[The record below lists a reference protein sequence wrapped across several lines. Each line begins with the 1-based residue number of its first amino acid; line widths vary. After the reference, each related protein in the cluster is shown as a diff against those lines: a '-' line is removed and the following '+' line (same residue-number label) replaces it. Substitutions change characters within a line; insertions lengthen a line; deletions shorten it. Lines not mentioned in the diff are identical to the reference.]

1 MRWMRRPD
9 PPATKVAG
17 LMVAALLWVGCA
29 NSGDQSTGPNNGRGV
44 ATRLAFAEESSDA
57 TAGGVIT
64 PVTVMILDAAD
75 SLAPAATNR
84 ITIAIGTNPAG
95 GTLSGSTTIAA
106 VNGVARF
113 LDVKI
118 DKPGSGYTLTA
129 SATGLS
135 GATSVAFNVWCR
147 CWSSR
152 EPMPTP
158 RTDLAVGVVNGILYA
173 VGGSSGGYLTT
184 VEAYDPVTN
193 SWTTK
198 APMPTARA
206 RLAVGVVNGILYA
219 VGGFNNSSG
228 FLTTVE
234 AYDPVTNSWT
244 TEAPLPTPRADLGAG
259 VVNDILY
266 AVGGSRD
273 NSIFLERVDAYDPV
287 TNSWTTKPRM
297 PTHRSSLGV
306 GAANGVLYA
315 VGGFNAY
322 VSNGNCQLCYVPET
336 LTTFEAYDPGANSWT
351 TKERMPTP
359 RLGLSV
365 GVLNGHLYALGGYNS
380 GRGSLT
386 TVEVYD
392 PVANTWTTTAPLPT
406 RRSGFAVGVVN
417 GVLYAVGAAEN
428 DAYKPEGS

>member
-29 NSGDQSTGPNNGRGV
+29 NSTGPNNGRGV
-44 ATRLAFAEESSDA
+44 ATKLAFAEASSDA

-75 SLAPAATNR
+75 SLVPAGTNR
-84 ITIAIGTNPAG
+84 ITIAIGSNPAG

-106 VNGVARF
+106 VDGVARF

-129 SATGLS
+129 SATGLT
-135 GATSVAFNVWCR
+135 GATSVAFSVWCR
-147 CWSSR
+147 CWSGR

-158 RTDLAVGVVNGILYA
+158 RSQLAVGVVNGILYA
-173 VGGSSGGYLTT
+173 VGGRSNGYLTT

-198 APMPTARA
+198 APMPTARS

-219 VGGFNNSSG
+219 LGGFNNSSG

-244 TEAPLPTPRADLGAG
+244 TQAPLPTRRADFGVG

-266 AVGGSRD
+266 AVGGSSGD
-273 NSIFLERVDAYDPV
+273 NTFLKSVDAYDPV
-287 TNSWTTKPRM
+287 TNSWTTKPPM
-297 PTHRSSLGV
+297 PTHRASLGV

-315 VGGFNAY
+315 VGGFNGY
-322 VSNGNCQLCYVPET
+322 VWDGTCQLCYVPET
-336 LTTFEAYDPGANSWT
+336 LTTFEAYDPVTNSWT
-351 TKERMPTP
+351 TKPPMPTA
-359 RLGLSV
+359 RTILGV
-365 GVLNGHLYALGGYNS
+365 GVLNGHLYALGGYN
-380 GRGSLT
+380 GRGGT
-386 TVEVYD
+386 TLEVYD
-392 PVANTWTTTAPLPT
+392 PVANSWTTTAPLPIP
-406 RRSGFAVGVVN
+406 RGGAVGVVN
-417 GVLYAVGAAEN
+417 GVLYAVGGAGN
-428 DAYKPEGS
+428 DAYQPEGS